1 MNENPSATTFAGQ
14 EFAVGALD
22 EDALNV
28 PNLDGL
34 VFCCDGIPPNIL
46 TEPENFV
53 ASGGKWGPSGTLGTT
68 GGTVTWSLA
77 GAGWSNA
84 SPNSTW
90 FHGTTVALSSFLS
103 FDFTAVLAQAFA
115 SWSVVANIS
124 FVQVADSGGNM
135 GSGSAAM
142 IRISGGLIDGRPAG
156 NSTLAAAWTPG
167 SAGNAQNVPL
177 SGDINFDSGEG
188 SFWTSSS
195 FLAVATHEIGH
206 SLGLRH
212 TSVSGSLMEPFYNAA
227 ITTPQADDI
236 AGIRSIYGMTG
247 AVAGSVSINDV
258 TITEGNAGTQ
268 IATFTVSRTGGT
280 AAFAVNFATVNNS
293 ALSGSDYVAT
303 AGTLSFGSG
312 VNTQTVSVIIN
323 GDTTVEPT
331 ETFFV
336 NLSAATGGGTIS
348 DSQGVGAITNDD
360 AGATNDPNFLV
371 GTPGPD
377 FLMGRARRP
386 DHGRPRRGRHLH
398 RRRRQRHRH
407 REFWPGLGHRHDR
420 EPRVAVHPAGERR
433 DDGLAGAA
441 TSAAPAT
448 RSTT

>member
-1 MNENPSATTFAGQ
+1 M
-14 EFAVGALD
+14 
-22 EDALNV
+22 
-28 PNLDGL
+28 
-34 VFCCDGIPPNIL
+34 
-46 TEPENFV
+46 
-53 ASGGKWGPSGTLGTT
+53 
-68 GGTVTWSLA
+68 
-77 GAGWSNA
+77 
-84 SPNSTW
+84 
-90 FHGTTVALSSFLS
+90 
-103 FDFTAVLAQAFA
+103 
-115 SWSVVANIS
+115 
-124 FVQVADSGGNM
+124 
-135 GSGSAAM
+135 
-142 IRISGGLIDGRPAG
+142 
-156 NSTLAAAWTPG
+156 AAATWARLGGHDPGQRRLHRWPPGWEQHTCGGIVSG
-167 SAGNAQNVPL
+167 SAGNAQNVPI

-188 SFWTSSS
+188 TFWTSSS

-227 ITTPQADDI
+227 ITTPQAEDI

-312 VNTQTVSVIIN
+312 VNTQTVSVTIN

-336 NLSAATGGGTIS
+336 NLSAATGGATIS

-360 AGATNDPNFLV
+360 AGATNDPNFLG
-371 GTPGPD
+371 GTPGSD
-377 FLMGRARRP
+377 FLMGRARKP
-386 DHGRPRRGRHLH
+386 DDGRRRRGRHLH
-398 RRRRQRHRH
+398 RRRPRRRGHRG
-407 REFWPGLGHRHDR
+407 FGPGLGHRHDR
-420 EPRVAVHPAGERR
+420 EPRLAVHPAGERR
-433 DDGLAGAA
+433 DLGLAGTGNIGGTGNALNNLMIGNEGA
-441 TSAAPAT
+441 NMLEAAPAT
-448 RSTT
+448 TRSPAPAATTA